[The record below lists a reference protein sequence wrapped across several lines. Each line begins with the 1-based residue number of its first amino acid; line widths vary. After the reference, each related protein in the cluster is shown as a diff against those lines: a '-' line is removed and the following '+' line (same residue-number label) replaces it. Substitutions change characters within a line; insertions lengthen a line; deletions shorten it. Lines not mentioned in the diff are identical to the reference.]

1 MARGSTGLYQDRGE
15 PFHLDQSAPRELQ
28 ARLVDYGIVSSPFNV
43 LLAIKALSPL
53 IRCDLRAIGY
63 ALAKINLQ
71 VLI

>member
-15 PFHLDQSAPRELQ
+15 PFHLDQSARRELH
-28 ARLVDYGIVSSPFNV
+28 ARLVDYGIVPSPINV
-43 LLAIKALSPL
+43 LLRSKALSLL
-53 IRCDLRAIGY
+53 IQCDLRTIGY